1 MRTLETEQ
9 EKKERKNKKQK
20 RTALK
25 ARKMSCINK
34 NEVYGISKHS
44 AGLSCRAQKNAGDP
58 HPSALFISSLPK
70 KYLVLC
76 MIVTLQ
82 NVAISHRRIV

>member
-44 AGLSCRAQKNAGDP
+44 AGLSSEHKKMREYP
-58 HPSALFISSLPK
+58 HPYRFILLIYNGIGEMK
-70 KYLVLC
+70 
-76 MIVTLQ
+76 
-82 NVAISHRRIV
+82 

>member
-34 NEVYGISKHS
+34 NEVVAISKHS
-44 AGLSCRAQKNAGDP
+44 ARLSCRAQKNAGDP
-58 HPSALFISSLPK
+58 HPYRFILLIYNGIGEMK
-70 KYLVLC
+70 
-76 MIVTLQ
+76 
-82 NVAISHRRIV
+82 

>member
-34 NEVYGISKHS
+34 NEVFGISKHS
-44 AGLSCRAQKNAGDP
+44 ARLSCQAQKMRETRTPTG
-58 HPSALFISSLPK
+58 LFWLKDRGIEEMKWIPNSSL
-70 KYLVLC
+70 
-76 MIVTLQ
+76 
-82 NVAISHRRIV
+82 